1 MRPLLQS
8 SLKSTL
14 PKLVTPRFYS
24 TAKSGRPQ
32 FISSF
37 QIPTPHSNGTIRVL
51 SLCRP
56 EARNAISIQLLQEL
70 RAHVDDIAAQY
81 DAEGN
86 EIRKVRPQGEDGPTR
101 ALIITSEVDGVFCAG
116 ADLKERATFTPEM
129 TQTFLHNL
137 RSTFTKLS
145 ALPIPTISA
154 ISSVA
159 LGGGLELA
167 LCTHMRVLASTAVV
181 GLPETRLGIIPGAG
195 GTHRLPAL
203 IGIGR
208 ARDLILTGRRVSGP
222 EAYFLGIADR
232 LVEVKENEG
241 EGEGEGKEKGDMM
254 KRAKEAVLKEAVHL
268 AGTICE
274 GGPVAVRS
282 ALKAV
287 GWAREDVENDMYGR
301 VVGTED
307 RDEALAAFREKR
319 KPVFKGR

>member
-1 MRPLLQS
+1 MRPLLRLSPQFTQF
-8 SLKSTL
+8 TL
-14 PKLVTPRFYS
+14 PKILTPRLYS
-24 TAKSGRPQ
+24 TATSGRPQ

-37 QIPTPHSNGTIRVL
+37 QIPTSHSNGSIRVL

-56 EARNAISIQLLQEL
+56 EARNAINIQLLQEL
-70 RAHVDDIAAQY
+70 RAHVDDIAAEY
-81 DAEGN
+81 DADGN
-86 EIRKVRPQGEDGPTR
+86 EVRKVRPKGEDGPTR

-137 RSTFTKLS
+137 RTTFTKLS
-145 ALPIPTISA
+145 NLPIPTISA
-154 ISSVA
+154 ISSIA

-195 GTHRLPAL
+195 GTYRLPGL
-203 IGIGR
+203 IGGDR
-208 ARDLILTGRRVSGP
+208 ARDLILTGRRVSGA
-222 EAYFLGIADR
+222 EAYFMGLANR
-232 LVEVKENEG
+232 LVEVKED
-241 EGEGEGKEKGDMM
+241 EGEGKEKGDLM
-254 KRAKEAVLKEAVHL
+254 KRAKEAVLREAVIL

-274 GGPVAVRS
+274 GGPVATRS
-282 ALKAV
+282 ALMAV

-307 RDEALAAFREKR
+307 RDEALVAFREKR